1 MSPSLQQDLKQ
12 KKPFRS
18 VQQEA
23 YLSVVRTST
32 LLTDAM
38 EDLVKARGISATQYN
53 VLRILR
59 GSGAE
64 GLCRNALRDR
74 MLTRMPDM
82 TRLLDRMEEAGLV
95 VRVREGEDRRMVLTA
110 AARRAR
116 RTSDG
121 AAPEA
126 DGRADRRAA
135 PLAVRSADA
144 GSRRRVS
151 FLRHN
156 KCCHTEQ

>member
-18 VQQEA
+18 LQQEA

-32 LLTDAM
+32 ALTDAM

-95 VRVREGEDRRMVLTA
+95 VRVREGEDRRMVMT
-110 AARRAR
+110 RI
-116 RTSDG
+116 
-121 AAPEA
+121 
-126 DGRADRRAA
+126 
-135 PLAVRSADA
+135 
-144 GSRRRVS
+144 
-151 FLRHN
+151 
-156 KCCHTEQ
+156 TEQGRELLDELDAPVMALHRKQMKGLTDVQLRSLSDLLTLVRDGG

>member
-18 VQQEA
+18 LQQEA

-32 LLTDAM
+32 ALTDAM
-38 EDLVKARGISATQYN
+38 EELVKSRGISATQYN

-95 VRVREGEDRRMVLTA
+95 VRVREGDDRRMVMTRITRKGRQLLDDLDAPVMALHRKQMAGLTDA
-110 AARRAR
+110 QLRSL
-116 RTSDG
+116 SDLLTLVR
-121 AAPEA
+121 
-126 DGRADRRAA
+126 DG
-135 PLAVRSADA
+135 
-144 GSRRRVS
+144 GG
-151 FLRHN
+151 
-156 KCCHTEQ
+156 

>member
-18 VQQEA
+18 LQQEA

-32 LLTDAM
+32 ALTDAM
-38 EDLVKARGISATQYN
+38 EELVKSRGISATQYN

-59 GSGAE
+59 GSDAE

-95 VRVREGEDRRMVLTA
+95 VRVREGDDRRMVMTRITQKGRQLLDDLDAPVMALHRKQMAGLTDA
-110 AARRAR
+110 QLRLL
-116 RTSDG
+116 SDLLTLVR
-121 AAPEA
+121 
-126 DGRADRRAA
+126 DG
-135 PLAVRSADA
+135 
-144 GSRRRVS
+144 G
-151 FLRHN
+151 
-156 KCCHTEQ
+156 

>member
-1 MSPSLQQDLKQ
+1 MSPTLQQDLKQ

-18 VQQEA
+18 LQQEA

-32 LLTDAM
+32 ALTDAM
-38 EDLVKARGISATQYN
+38 EELVKSRGISATQYN

-59 GSGAE
+59 GSDVE

-95 VRVREGEDRRMVLTA
+95 VRVREGEDRRMVMTRITAKGRGLLDDLDAPVMALHRKQMAGLTDA
-110 AARRAR
+110 QLRSL
-116 RTSDG
+116 SDLLTLVR
-121 AAPEA
+121 
-126 DGRADRRAA
+126 DG
-135 PLAVRSADA
+135 
-144 GSRRRVS
+144 GG
-151 FLRHN
+151 
-156 KCCHTEQ
+156 

>member
-1 MSPSLQQDLKQ
+1 MSPTLQHDLKQ

-18 VQQEA
+18 LQQEA

-32 LLTDAM
+32 SLTDAM

-64 GLCRNALRDR
+64 GLCRNELRDR

-82 TRLLDRMEEAGLV
+82 TRLLDRMEDAGLV
-95 VRVREGEDRRMVLTA
+95 VRAREGDDRRMVMTRITEKGRRLLDELDAPVMALHRKQMAGLTDA
-110 AARRAR
+110 QLRSL
-116 RTSDG
+116 SDLLTLVR
-121 AAPEA
+121 
-126 DGRADRRAA
+126 DG
-135 PLAVRSADA
+135 
-144 GSRRRVS
+144 G
-151 FLRHN
+151 
-156 KCCHTEQ
+156 

>member
-18 VQQEA
+18 LQQEA

-32 LLTDAM
+32 ALTDAM
-38 EDLVKARGISATQYN
+38 EDLVKTRGISATQYN

-59 GSGAE
+59 GSDAE

-95 VRVREGEDRRMVLTA
+95 VRAREGEDRRMVLTRITDKG
-110 AARRAR
+110 RRLLDDLDAPVMALHR
-116 RTSDG
+116 KQMAGLTDAQLRSLSD
-121 AAPEA
+121 
-126 DGRADRRAA
+126 
-135 PLAVRSADA
+135 LLTLVR
-144 GSRRRVS
+144 G
-151 FLRHN
+151 
-156 KCCHTEQ
+156 

>member
-32 LLTDAM
+32 SLTDAM
-38 EDLVKARGISATQYN
+38 EDLLKPEGISATQYN

-74 MLTRMPDM
+74 MLSRMPDM

-95 VRVREGEDRRMVLTA
+95 VRAREGEDRRMVLTRITEKGRRLLDDLDA
-110 AARRAR
+110 PVMALHKRQMARLTDAQLRSL
-116 RTSDG
+116 SDLLTLVREG
-121 AAPEA
+121 AA
-126 DGRADRRAA
+126 G
-135 PLAVRSADA
+135 
-144 GSRRRVS
+144 
-151 FLRHN
+151 
-156 KCCHTEQ
+156 

>member
-1 MSPSLQQDLKQ
+1 MSPTLQQDLKQ

-18 VQQEA
+18 LQQEA

-32 LLTDAM
+32 SLTDAM
-38 EDLVKARGISATQYN
+38 EDLVKAHGISATQYN

-59 GSGAE
+59 GSGTE

-95 VRVREGEDRRMVLTA
+95 VRVREGEDRRMVMT
-110 AARRAR
+110 RI
-116 RTSDG
+116 
-121 AAPEA
+121 
-126 DGRADRRAA
+126 
-135 PLAVRSADA
+135 
-144 GSRRRVS
+144 
-151 FLRHN
+151 
-156 KCCHTEQ
+156 TEQGRKLLDELDAPVLALHERQMARLTDAQLRSLSDLLTLVREGGDG

>member
-1 MSPSLQQDLKQ
+1 MSPSLQHDLKQ

-18 VQQEA
+18 LQQEA

-32 LLTDAM
+32 ALTDAM
-38 EDLVKARGISATQYN
+38 EELVKSHGISATQYN

-59 GSGAE
+59 GSDAE

-95 VRVREGEDRRMVLTA
+95 VRVREGEDRRMVMTRITAKGRGLLDDLDAPVIALHKKQMAGLTDA
-110 AARRAR
+110 QLRSL
-116 RTSDG
+116 SDLLTLVR
-121 AAPEA
+121 
-126 DGRADRRAA
+126 DG
-135 PLAVRSADA
+135 
-144 GSRRRVS
+144 GG
-151 FLRHN
+151 
-156 KCCHTEQ
+156 

>member
-18 VQQEA
+18 LQQEA

-32 LLTDAM
+32 ALTDAM
-38 EDLVKARGISATQYN
+38 EELVKSRGISATQYN

-64 GLCRNALRDR
+64 GLCRNELRDR

-82 TRLLDRMEEAGLV
+82 TRLLDRMEDAGLV
-95 VRVREGEDRRMVLTA
+95 VRAREGDDRRMVMTRITEKGRRLLDELDAPVMALHRKQMAGLTDA
-110 AARRAR
+110 QLRSL
-116 RTSDG
+116 SDLLTLVR
-121 AAPEA
+121 
-126 DGRADRRAA
+126 DG
-135 PLAVRSADA
+135 
-144 GSRRRVS
+144 G
-151 FLRHN
+151 
-156 KCCHTEQ
+156 

>member
-18 VQQEA
+18 LQQEA

-32 LLTDAM
+32 ALTDAM
-38 EDLVKARGISATQYN
+38 EELVKSRGISATQYN

-59 GSGAE
+59 GSDAE

-95 VRVREGEDRRMVLTA
+95 VRVREGEDRRMVMTRITAKGRGLLDDLDAPVMALHRKQMAGLTDA
-110 AARRAR
+110 QLRSL
-116 RTSDG
+116 SDLLTLVR
-121 AAPEA
+121 
-126 DGRADRRAA
+126 DG
-135 PLAVRSADA
+135 
-144 GSRRRVS
+144 G
-151 FLRHN
+151 
-156 KCCHTEQ
+156 

>member
-1 MSPSLQQDLKQ
+1 MSPGIQQDLKQ

-18 VQQEA
+18 LQQEA

-32 LLTDAM
+32 VLTDAM
-38 EDLVKARGISATQYN
+38 EDLVKSRGISATQFN

-59 GSGAE
+59 GSDAE

-95 VRVREGEDRRMVLTA
+95 VRVREGEDRRMVMTRITEKGRRLLDELEAPVMALHRKQMAGLTDA
-110 AARRAR
+110 QLRSL
-116 RTSDG
+116 SDLLTLVR
-121 AAPEA
+121 
-126 DGRADRRAA
+126 DG
-135 PLAVRSADA
+135 
-144 GSRRRVS
+144 GG
-151 FLRHN
+151 
-156 KCCHTEQ
+156 

>member
-18 VQQEA
+18 LQQEA

-32 LLTDAM
+32 ALTDAM

-82 TRLLDRMEEAGLV
+82 TRLLDRMEDAGVIVRMRDPDDRRHVTARITAAGRKRLADATPELERTGRARTARLSPAEIAGLI
-95 VRVREGEDRRMVLTA
+95 RMLAAIREQL
-110 AARRAR
+110 
-116 RTSDG
+116 
-121 AAPEA
+121 
-126 DGRADRRAA
+126 
-135 PLAVRSADA
+135 
-144 GSRRRVS
+144 
-151 FLRHN
+151 
-156 KCCHTEQ
+156 

>member
-1 MSPSLQQDLKQ
+1 MSPTLQQELKQ

-18 VQQEA
+18 LQQEA

-32 LLTDAM
+32 ALTDAM
-38 EDLVKARGISATQYN
+38 EDLVKSRGISATQYN

-59 GSGAE
+59 GSDVE

-95 VRVREGEDRRMVLTA
+95 VRVREGEDRRMVMTRITEKGRRLLDELDAPVMALHRKQMAGLTDA
-110 AARRAR
+110 QLRSL
-116 RTSDG
+116 SDLLTRVR
-121 AAPEA
+121 
-126 DGRADRRAA
+126 DG
-135 PLAVRSADA
+135 
-144 GSRRRVS
+144 GG
-151 FLRHN
+151 
-156 KCCHTEQ
+156 

>member
-1 MSPSLQQDLKQ
+1 MSPGLQQDLKQ

-18 VQQEA
+18 LQQEA

-32 LLTDAM
+32 ALTDAM
-38 EDLVKARGISATQYN
+38 EDLVKSRGISATQYN

-59 GSGAE
+59 GSDAE

-95 VRVREGEDRRMVLTA
+95 VRVREGDDRRMVMTRITQKGRQLLDDLDAPVMALHRKQMAGLTDA
-110 AARRAR
+110 QLRSL
-116 RTSDG
+116 SDLLTLVR
-121 AAPEA
+121 
-126 DGRADRRAA
+126 DG
-135 PLAVRSADA
+135 
-144 GSRRRVS
+144 GG
-151 FLRHN
+151 
-156 KCCHTEQ
+156 

>member
-18 VQQEA
+18 LQQEA

-32 LLTDAM
+32 ALTDAM
-38 EDLVKARGISATQYN
+38 EELVKSRGISATQYN

-59 GSGAE
+59 GSDVE

-95 VRVREGEDRRMVLTA
+95 VRVREGEDRRMVMTRITAKGRGLLDDLDAPVMALHRKQMAGLTDA
-110 AARRAR
+110 QLRSL
-116 RTSDG
+116 SDLLTLVR
-121 AAPEA
+121 
-126 DGRADRRAA
+126 DG
-135 PLAVRSADA
+135 
-144 GSRRRVS
+144 GG
-151 FLRHN
+151 
-156 KCCHTEQ
+156 

>member
-1 MSPSLQQDLKQ
+1 MSPTLQQDLKQ

-18 VQQEA
+18 LQHEA

-32 LLTDAM
+32 SLTDAM

-64 GLCRNALRDR
+64 GLCRNELRDR

-82 TRLLDRMEEAGLV
+82 TRLLDRMEDAGLV
-95 VRVREGEDRRMVLTA
+95 VRAREGDDRRMVMTRITEKGRQLLDDLDAPVMALHRKQMAGLTDA
-110 AARRAR
+110 QLRSL
-116 RTSDG
+116 SDLLT
-121 AAPEA
+121 
-126 DGRADRRAA
+126 R
-135 PLAVRSADA
+135 VRDA
-144 GSRRRVS
+144 G
-151 FLRHN
+151 
-156 KCCHTEQ
+156 

>member
-18 VQQEA
+18 LQQEA

-32 LLTDAM
+32 ALTDAM
-38 EDLVKARGISATQYN
+38 EDLVKSRGISATQYN

-59 GSGAE
+59 GSDAE

-82 TRLLDRMEEAGLV
+82 TRLLDRMEDAGLV
-95 VRVREGEDRRMVLTA
+95 VRVREGEDRRMVMTRITQKGRQLLDDLDAPVMALHRKQMAGLTDA
-110 AARRAR
+110 QLRSL
-116 RTSDG
+116 SDLLTLVR
-121 AAPEA
+121 
-126 DGRADRRAA
+126 DG
-135 PLAVRSADA
+135 
-144 GSRRRVS
+144 GG
-151 FLRHN
+151 
-156 KCCHTEQ
+156 